1 MDGCLHHI
9 SPFSPY
15 LRSELFAGRWR
26 PTRRDPQTVKLNKPS
41 MQPGQLNLLQFFQL
55 HHYFLIG
62 WFIPWYSLFQLMFYH
77 FNAGNKLI
85 SIHNHGWF
93 KINPKPLF
101 HWQVLSLV
109 TWNKGK
115 FYHRIS
121 SVRMEVA
128 LLFSKSGQFCSN
140 LIWWMMTA
148 RFIQLEN
155 FSCISTRGKNLLE
168 EKRLQRFSA
177 TKENHYLEMI
187 KFGSH

>member
-1 MDGCLHHI
+1 
-9 SPFSPY
+9 
-15 LRSELFAGRWR
+15 
-26 PTRRDPQTVKLNKPS
+26 
-41 MQPGQLNLLQFFQL
+41 MQPGQLNLLKFFQL
-55 HHYFLIG
+55 RHYFLIG
-62 WFIPWYSLFQLMFYH
+62 RFIPLYSLFQLTFYY

-85 SIHNHGWF
+85 SIHNDGWS

-128 LLFSKSGQFCSN
+128 LLFLKSGQFCSN
-140 LIWWMMTA
+140 LKWWMMTA

-155 FSCISTRGKNLLE
+155 FSCISTRGKKPSGREATAEVQRHKRKSPFRNDQMWKPLE
-168 EKRLQRFSA
+168 SRKARLELYRTSV
-177 TKENHYLEMI
+177 
-187 KFGSH
+187 GWR